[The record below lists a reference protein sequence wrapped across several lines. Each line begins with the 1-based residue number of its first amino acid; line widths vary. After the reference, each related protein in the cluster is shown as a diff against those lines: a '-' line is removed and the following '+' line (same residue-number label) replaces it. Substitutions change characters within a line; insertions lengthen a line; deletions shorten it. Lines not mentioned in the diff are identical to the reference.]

1 MFRLENNMKSFYD
14 TTLKTPLLWAR
25 AALALVL
32 ALMPAILTGCAK
44 NTMPI
49 SRTGFYFDTV
59 IQITLYDTE
68 DEGILDG
75 CFALA
80 EKYENLFSATEEGS
94 DVWKMNHADGKPV
107 TVSEETVKLLNTATD
122 WAAATEGKIDPTIRP
137 VSELWDFGSEGDPH
151 VPEDARIKEAL
162 SHVSYDTIG
171 FGVAPSDKTGE
182 SACRTVTLNDP
193 EAAVDLGFIA
203 KGYIADKMK
212 EYLLSQGVESACISL
227 GGNVL
232 AIGEKPDGS
241 PFRIGVQKP
250 FAETGTTLTTVEI
263 RDTSVVTS
271 GIYER
276 CFYENDVLY
285 HHVLDTATGYPV
297 DNELAGVTIVCP
309 SSTKAD
315 ALSTA
320 CLCLG
325 LEKGRQLLDGE
336 KDVAYLLVTRDGTQY
351 RSENFP

>member
-1 MFRLENNMKSFYD
+1 MKLFHRTSKKKHIIKR
-14 TTLKTPLLWAR
+14 TTTFTMILAVIPL
-25 AALALVL
+25 
-32 ALMPAILTGCAK
+32 ILSGCTR
-44 NTMPI
+44 NIEPI

-68 DEGILDG
+68 DGTILDG
-75 CFALA
+75 CFVLA
-80 EKYENLFSATEEGS
+80 EKYENLFSATTEGS
-94 DVWKMNHADGKPV
+94 DVWNINHAGGKTV
-107 TVSEETVKLLNTATD
+107 TVSEETAALLVTAADYANT
-122 WAAATEGKIDPTIRP
+122 TEGVIDPTIHP
-137 VSELWDFGSEGDPH
+137 VSALWGFGSDGEAH
-151 VPEDARIKEAL
+151 VPEDNKIKEAL
-162 SHVSYDTIG
+162 SHVSCDNIRFDT
-171 FGVAPSDKTGE
+171 APSEETGE
-182 SACRTVTLNDP
+182 SVYRTVTLTDP
-193 EAAVDLGFIA
+193 GAAVDLGFIA

-212 EYLLSQGVESACISL
+212 EYLLSRGVKSACISL

-241 PFRIGVQKP
+241 PFRIGIQEP
-250 FAETGTTLTTVEI
+250 FAASGKSLDTVEI

-297 DNELAGVTIVCP
+297 DNELAGVTIICP
-309 SSTKAD
+309 SSVKAD

-325 LEKGRQLLDGE
+325 LEKGRQFLDGE

>member
-1 MFRLENNMKSFYD
+1 MKPFPNIDHITS
-14 TTLKTPLLWAR
+14 TSNPVT
-25 AALALVL
+25 ALAVIFTLIPV
-32 ALMPAILTGCAK
+32 ILSGCAR
-44 NTMPI
+44 NTEPI

-68 DEGILDG
+68 DEAVLDG

-80 EKYENLFSATEEGS
+80 EKYENLFSATKEGS
-94 DVWKMNHADGKPV
+94 DVWKINHAGSQTV
-107 TVSEETVKLLNTATD
+107 TVSEETVRLLNTATE
-122 WAAATEGKIDPTIRP
+122 WANATEGAVDPTIRP
-137 VSELWDFGSEGDPH
+137 VSELWDFGSEGNAH
-151 VPEDARIKEAL
+151 VPQDAAIKEAL
-162 SHVSYDTIG
+162 SHVSYDKIR
-171 FGVAPSDKTGE
+171 FGAAPSDETGE
-182 SACRTVTLNDP
+182 SVYRTVTLTDP
-193 EAAVDLGFIA
+193 KAAVDPGFIA

-212 EYLLSQGVESACISL
+212 EYLLSQDVESACISL

-241 PFRIGVQKP
+241 PFRIGIQEP
-250 FAETGTTLTTVEI
+250 FAETGKTLKTI
-263 RDTSVVTS
+263 AIKDTSVVTS

-276 CFYENDVLY
+276 CFYEDNVLY
-285 HHVLDTATGYPV
+285 HHILDIATGYPV
-297 DNELAGVTIVCP
+297 DNELAGVTIICP

-325 LEKGRQLLDGE
+325 LEEGRKLLDTE

-351 RSENFP
+351 TSENFPQ

>member
-1 MFRLENNMKSFYD
+1 MKLCYKEKQKISD
-14 TTLKTPLLWAR
+14 IWLITVLT
-25 AALALVL
+25 AALFLLPIA
-32 ALMPAILTGCAK
+32 LTGCAG
-44 NTMPI
+44 NTEPI

-59 IQITLYDTE
+59 IQITLYDTTE
-68 DEGILDG
+68 EEILDG
-75 CFALA
+75 CFDLA
-80 EKYENLFSATEEGS
+80 EKYENLFSATKEGS
-94 DVWKMNHADGKPV
+94 DVWNINHAGGKTV
-107 TVSEETVKLLNTATD
+107 TVSQETASLLVIAADYANT
-122 WAAATEGKIDPTIRP
+122 TEGVIDPTIRP
-137 VSELWDFGSEGDPH
+137 LSELWHFGSDGEAH
-151 VPEDARIKEAL
+151 VPEDTEIQEAL
-162 SHVSYDTIG
+162 SHVSYDAIC
-171 FGVAPSDKTGE
+171 FGVAPSDETGE
-182 SACRTVTLNDP
+182 SVYRTVTLTDKD
-193 EAAVDLGFIA
+193 AAVDLGFIA

-212 EYLLSQGVESACISL
+212 EYLLAQNVKSACISL

-241 PFRIGVQKP
+241 PFRVGVQEP
-250 FAETGTTLTTVEI
+250 FAASGKSLDTVEI

-297 DNELAGVTIVCP
+297 ENELAGVTIICP
-309 SSTKAD
+309 SSVKAD

-325 LEKGRQLLDGE
+325 LEKGRQFLDGE
-336 KDVAYLLVTRDGTQY
+336 KDVAYLLVTRDGAQY